1 MPYFEVRAGNN
12 KEYSL
17 KMRVLKESQEIEF
30 NVCFPEGTWFGLGLG
45 GHKMTNTEL
54 VFFMA
59 PTKKSLHRVVSTRMT
74 GAKKSTRPEG
84 LDRDSPLYTRQIGSC
99 GNALV

>member
-1 MPYFEVRAGNN
+1 M
-12 KEYSL
+12 
-17 KMRVLKESQEIEF
+17 
-30 NVCFPEGTWFGLGLG
+30 GLG

-59 PTKKSLHRVVSTRMT
+59 PTEKKLHRVTSTRMV

-84 LDRDSPLYTRQIGSC
+84 LDIDSPLYTREIGSC
-99 GNALV
+99 GEGLVQFISRRPLDPRGNSLA

>member
-1 MPYFEVRAGNN
+1 M
-12 KEYSL
+12 
-17 KMRVLKESQEIEF
+17 
-30 NVCFPEGTWFGLGLG
+30 GLG

-59 PTKKSLHRVVSTRMT
+59 PTEKKLHRVTSTRMV

-84 LDRDSPLYTRQIGSC
+84 LDIDSPLYTREIGSC
-99 GNALV
+99 G